1 MTAYTENDTQS
12 GWRPQRR
19 EAPLRLYLTSAEGD
33 TSDLVGVRAAGLPLE
48 LNLVPITDW
57 IDPDELNGAAAAVIQ
72 VDAATPASIKRF
84 QKLAKSTDRPLIAA
98 AYDPPLT
105 LVRSLL
111 RNGASDVL
119 PLPLD
124 IADLETALQQVY
136 KAAGAAAAH
145 EGPAGEKSR
154 IVSIL
159 KSAGGVGA
167 TSLVAQLAARFAI
180 QEGARGREAC
190 LLDLDV
196 QFGDAAFQLGLHP
209 TLSVSDLLDASARLD
224 GSLVRAT
231 TARHSSGLNVIAA
244 PRDLMPVEG
253 HSADDFIRIVDTAAR
268 EFGTIF
274 VELPTNWTNWSLS
287 LLARSDLVLV
297 VAELSVTSINRA
309 RRQLELLRN
318 EGLGELEYRIV
329 INRFD
334 KNQLRSIRLSD
345 VTDALGY
352 SITQTVTNDPAIMRT
367 ASDRGVTIDDVKRKS
382 AVGKDIDSLD
392 STIAAA
398 LGLER

>member
-1 MTAYTENDTQS
+1 
-12 GWRPQRR
+12 
-19 EAPLRLYLTSAEGD
+19 EAPLRLYLTNAEGD

-48 LNLVPITDW
+48 LNIVPVTDW

-72 VDAATPASIKRF
+72 VDETTPASLKRF
-84 QKLAKSTDRPLIAA
+84 QKLARSTDRPLIAA
-98 AYDPPLT
+98 AYDPPLS

-111 RNGASDVL
+111 RDGAADVL

-124 IADLETALQQVY
+124 LADLETALQQVH
-136 KAAGAAAAH
+136 KASAAAAVH
-145 EGPAGEKSR
+145 EGAPPTDKSKV
-154 IVSIL
+154 VSIL

-167 TSLVAQLAARFAI
+167 TSLVAQLAARFAAK
-180 QEGARGREAC
+180 ESNRGREAC

-209 TLSVSDLLDASARLD
+209 TLSVADLLDASSRLD

-253 HSADDFIRIVDTAAR
+253 HSADDFIRIVDVAAH
-268 EFGTIF
+268 EFGTVF

-297 VAELSVTSINRA
+297 VAELTVTSINRA
-309 RRQLELLRN
+309 RRQIELLRS

-334 KNQLRSIRLSD
+334 KGQLRTIRLSD
-345 VTDALGY
+345 VSDALGY
-352 SITQTVTNDPAIMRT
+352 PITQTVSNDPATMRT
-367 ASDRGVTIDDVKRKS
+367 ASDRGVTIDEVKRKS

-392 STIAAA
+392 AAIAAA
-398 LGLER
+398 LGLEH